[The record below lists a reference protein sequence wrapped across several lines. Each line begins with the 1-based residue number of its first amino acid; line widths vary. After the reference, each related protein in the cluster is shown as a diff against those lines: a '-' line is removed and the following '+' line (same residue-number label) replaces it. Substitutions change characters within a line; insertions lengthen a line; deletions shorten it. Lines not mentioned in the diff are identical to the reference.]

1 MKQSNNQV
9 GEKVLVLGAGQL
21 GASVL
26 ASLVPAVTQRNGSV
40 CVIVSGRSRDKQSKR
55 RSSIHQQLADAGAR
69 FIPVDIAGSS
79 VAALKDQFHGFD
91 TIINCMGFVAGAG
104 TQIKI
109 TRAVLEAGVK
119 RYFPWQF
126 GVNYDVVGKGSGQPV
141 WDEQYDVRT
150 LLREQKRH
158 GVGDCFNRY
167 IYLFSLRTGLWCG
180 QLSPKNHQ
188 CPRRMGNAG
197 HRHVACGYWSPD
209 H

>member
-9 GEKVLVLGAGQL
+9 GEKYWCWARDNWGRQCWRRWFRRSH
-21 GASVL
+21 SVMVPL
-26 ASLVPAVTQRNGSV
+26 ALLCQGDPG
-40 CVIVSGRSRDKQSKR
+40 DKQSKR

-69 FIPVDIAGSS
+69 FIPVDIADSS

-119 RYFPWQF
+119 RYFRQF

-150 LLREQKRH
+150 LLREQNVTEWVIVST
-158 GVGDCFNRY
+158 GIFTSF
-167 IYLFSLRTGLWCG
+167 LFEPAFDVVNLDQKPSMPSADGKGRSPSRRLRIL
-180 QLSPKNHQ
+180 
-188 CPRRMGNAG
+188 
-197 HRHVACGYWSPD
+197 VA
-209 H
+209 

>member
-40 CVIVSGRSRDKQSKR
+40 SVIVSGQSRDKQSKR

-109 TRAVLEAGVK
+109 IPVETITHSVTFCSRKSVLTS
-119 RYFPWQF
+119 YC
-126 GVNYDVVGKGSGQPV
+126 SS
-141 WDEQYDVRT
+141 
-150 LLREQKRH
+150 H
-158 GVGDCFNRY
+158 
-167 IYLFSLRTGLWCG
+167 TGWPLP
-180 QLSPKNHQ
+180 LPTTS
-188 CPRRMGNAG
+188 
-197 HRHVACGYWSPD
+197 
-209 H
+209 

>member
-9 GEKVLVLGAGQL
+9 GEKYWCWVRDNWGRQCWRRWFRRSHSAMVP
-21 GASVL
+21 L
-26 ASLVPAVTQRNGSV
+26 ALLCQGDPV
-40 CVIVSGRSRDKQSKR
+40 DKQSKR

-119 RYFPWQF
+119 RYFPCQF

-150 LLREQKRH
+150 LFARAKRH
-158 GVGDCFNRY
+158 RVGDCFNWY
-167 IYLFSLRTGLWCG
+167 IYLFSLRTSLWCG
-180 QLSPKNHQ
+180 QLSQNHQ
-188 CPRRMGNAG
+188 CPRWMGNAG